1 MISQVKKKDF
11 GEMKKLFLSILLAGK
26 LFAADAQTAMADVFR
41 SMPDSLMPYL
51 SANNRLDMLDFIDAG
66 MKAEVTNLLDGKSE
80 MLLLTADSASIMMSP
95 KLQVGLKLIQKDSTV
110 VMMRRVYTVS
120 DSQTMTVT
128 SYFSTSWQPVSQL
141 EPTVSS
147 TLLRRDEKLL
157 QRPVIDF

>member
-66 MKAEVTNLLDGKSE
+66 MKADGKSE

>member
-1 MISQVKKKDF
+1 MISQTKKLE
-11 GEMKKLFLSILLAGK
+11 GMKRLFLSVLLASK
-26 LFAADAQTAMADVFR
+26 MFAADAQITMADAFR

-51 SANNRLDMLDFIDAG
+51 SANNRLDMIDFIDAG

-80 MLLLTADSASIMMSP
+80 LLLLTADSASILMSE

-128 SYFSTSWQPVSQL
+128 SYYSTLWQPVLQL
-141 EPTVSS
+141 EPTVFS
-147 TLLRRDEKLL
+147 TLLRRDEELL
-157 QRPVIDF
+157 HRPVKDF